1 VKSIK
6 LTDNQEIGRN
16 KMQKNKSRIS
26 AVICVA
32 AIGLIGTAA
41 LGYLF
46 ATSIEKRETIE
57 TRLQRLQDR
66 EEIGLLLT
74 DYGRFLDRRDFSS
87 FSQLFAEKEG
97 EWIGGMGRAKT
108 PQAIRKLMEDTI
120 GKDTNKIS
128 SPNYHLFTNERILVN
143 GDQAQATCR
152 WIFVV
157 QGQSG
162 QPQPFY
168 LGHYEDTLIRENG
181 RWKFL
186 RRIVYGDIP
195 ADDPLARK

>member
-1 VKSIK
+1 
-6 LTDNQEIGRN
+6 LADNPEM
-16 KMQKNKSRIS
+16 KETSMQKNRSLIS
-26 AVICVA
+26 AVIGVA
-32 AIGLIGTAA
+32 AMGLIGTAV
-41 LGYLF
+41 LGYLY
-46 ATSIEKRETIE
+46 ATSVEKRETIE

-66 EEIGLLLT
+66 EEIWLLLT
-74 DYGRFLDRRDFSS
+74 DYGRFLDRRDFAS

-108 PQAIRKLMEDTI
+108 PLAIRKLMEDTI
-120 GKDTNKIS
+120 GKDTIKIS

-143 GDQAQATCR
+143 GDQAKATCR
-152 WIFVV
+152 WIFIV
-157 QGQSG
+157 QGPAG

-186 RRIVYGDIP
+186 RRLVYGDIP
-195 ADDPLARK
+195 ADDPGSPSKN